1 MTAWYSASYDR
12 IEVSASRNGRRWTPA
27 RVLATGIDLPGRL
40 EVALGRNGRGVVVWY
55 DEFGDTVRAVRVNA
69 RRLLRRR

>member
-1 MTAWYSASYDR
+1 MSDLNRDYTLNT
-12 IEVSASRNGRRWTPA
+12 E
-27 RVLATGIDLPGRL
+27 GIDLPGRL
-40 EVALGRNGRGVVVWY
+40 EVALGRNGRGVVVWD